1 MKLEEHEINKDVDF
15 NKFMRDPKEQL
26 LGRVMLDKRISRRV
40 VQLIPI
46 CSNCKHSYDINVD
59 GTNLPG
65 EIGKPVKVKCSNC
78 GTEYEIAVFRSHV
91 KDAPEHLIYNAFTI
105 RRDEENDDDE

>member
-1 MKLEEHEINKDVDF
+1 MKLEEYEINKDVDF
-15 NKFMRDPKEQL
+15 NKFIRDPKEQL

-46 CSNCKHSYDINVD
+46 CSSCKHSYDINVD

-65 EIGKPVKVKCSNC
+65 EVGKPVTVKCSNC
-78 GTEYEIAVFRSHV
+78 GTEYKIAVFRSHI
-91 KDAPEHLIYNAFTI
+91 KDAPEHPIYNAFTI
-105 RRDEENDDDE
+105 HRDEENADE